1 MVQSGV
7 AMGAERGL
15 VEGPF
20 LTSSSPPLDFKV
32 SGCVWHSS
40 GSGCDGSGCGCVGGV
55 DSSVELYPF

>member
-1 MVQSGV
+1 
-7 AMGAERGL
+7 MGAERGL

-40 GSGCDGSGCGCVGGV
+40 GSGCDDSGCGCAGGV
-55 DSSVELYPF
+55 DSSVELDPF